1 MVSHLEVFRCEG
13 IKTAKQKDELTSFLM
28 FSVQE
33 AKIFQ
38 YGFLEEHKVC
48 ENNHYWSS
56 TERNEVTIVAT
67 KPWDGL

>member
-1 MVSHLEVFRCEG
+1 
-13 IKTAKQKDELTSFLM
+13 M
-28 FSVQE
+28 FSVLE

-56 TERNEVTIVAT
+56 TERNEVVIVAT
-67 KPWDGL
+67 KPWDGLQERHFSCIGDRNGRNFEPRDGY